1 MYNQQH
7 LKIRKKRKLHEKP
20 PNFESYITKKEF
32 QKGTP
37 VWLNVYHLTCLNYFL
52 QLIGIGIYHT
62 TIEIESYEYTFGS
75 SKEDIAGFYINKVGQ
90 LSKLLKLKE
99 KIYMGNTI
107 YSEHNIERILALESP
122 YWMGRTYDPFL
133 KNCNH
138 FTKFF
143 FKLILFNNIKYPV
156 YINRICKYAH
166 VFSSFYPPIKRLYG
180 NLYTRDTDGSVPYLA
195 GEINYFLK
203 KNKDLSSSNSNS
215 ENNSTLDNN
224 NNLSITHAPMNI
236 NDLKDDEKYFNEKE
250 KNKNKNDF
258 NENMSINNKSEN
270 DSINEEVI
278 SRINNYKPKLIRI
291 MNKDPYLFSLNYS
304 SIYKNLI
311 QKQNIININIES
323 IYNFFKQ
330 LQVTNDNLIKIC
342 NINQN
347 IYSVFNINNLN
358 SANNISKFKENY
370 SELNKLSDNI
380 SACFFLLSILIK
392 EKSFHDKN
400 IKIDFNAFIKDNYQL
415 FEKNLITDYKLMNIE
430 TFLRLKIL
438 HMSNFINFISG
449 NFEKQKDDVE
459 KILLLNQNDFY
470 GLFSLA
476 YIRLIQSN
484 IPESSELI
492 NSLLNK
498 KEITSITF
506 YNYSLNCMKNLINN
520 TQ

>member
-1 MYNQQH
+1 MFKSKYNST
-7 LKIRKKRKLHEKP
+7 IKKKSHKKP
-20 PNFESYITKKEF
+20 SSFEEYITKKEF

-37 VWLNVYHLTCLNYFL
+37 VWLNIYHLTCLNYLL
-52 QLIGIGIYHT
+52 QFIGMGIYHT
-62 TIEIESYEYTFGS
+62 SIEIDSREYSFGS
-75 SKEDIAGFYINKVGQ
+75 CKDDVPGFYIHEIGEIGKMI
-90 LSKLLKLKE
+90 KLKE

-107 YSEHNIERILALESP
+107 YKRNNIEKLLALESP
-122 YWMGRTYDPFL
+122 FWMGRTYDPFL

-138 FTKFF
+138 FTKYFL
-143 FKLILFNNIKYPV
+143 KIILFNNINYPV
-156 YINRICKYAH
+156 YINRICKYAQ
-166 VFSSFYPPIKRLYG
+166 VFSSFYPPIKRIFG
-180 NLYTRDTDGSVPYLA
+180 NLNKRDTNGSVAYLA

-203 KNKDLSSSNSNS
+203 KNQNQ
-215 ENNSTLDNN
+215 
-224 NNLSITHAPMNI
+224 NLSRSKNDSGIILDDNI
-236 NDLKDDEKYFNEKE
+236 DLDIIREPIDFDNLKDNEKYFEEKI
-250 KNKNKNDF
+250 KNNTT
-258 NENMSINNKSEN
+258 NENITSSEKKSEN
-270 DSINEEVI
+270 ISLNKEYA
-278 SRINNYKPKLIRI
+278 SRINLYGPKLIHI
-291 MNKDPYLFSLNYS
+291 MNKDSFLFGLNYS
-304 SIYKNLI
+304 SIYKTQI
-311 QKQNIININIES
+311 QGEKNIDINIES

-370 SELNKLSDNI
+370 VELNKLSDNI

-498 KEITSITF
+498 KEISSITF